1 MKRIIYILFASTVLM
16 AAACSKNIPDAPPQN
31 RPEAGAPYI
40 FFEAGMLDVSET
52 KAVDLIDLFPSE
64 NGTTFG
70 VIGHYDDG
78 QTIFDNYENGIAKV
92 YKKDGIFK
100 YDHLAS
106 WMGGVHTF
114 HAFYPNNDLMKANI
128 ETGTDNIPY
137 INYMQPTSS
146 INMKD
151 ILGAYAQVTASASPT
166 PVALEF
172 QHLLWA
178 LNIEIKNSQTQE
190 LTAADPI
197 TNPTLT
203 VRKVDISISGF
214 PQMGSLKLDSGY
226 TVEPSSAKLDLNYNL
241 YSHETGEQ
249 IPAGQ
254 FKTYGPLLFMP
265 VSSLTYRVT
274 VEYTTAG
281 GARDTMTGE
290 FKTVSK
296 TFVRGRKYT
305 LTINKTNDKF
315 FEVEGLEPEDWTPNQ
330 FDHTFE

>member
-1 MKRIIYILFASTVLM
+1 
-16 AAACSKNIPDAPPQN
+16 
-31 RPEAGAPYI
+31 
-40 FFEAGMLDVSET
+40 
-52 KAVDLIDLFPSE
+52 
-64 NGTTFG
+64 
-70 VIGHYDDG
+70 
-78 QTIFDNYENGIAKV
+78 
-92 YKKDGIFK
+92 
-100 YDHLAS
+100 
-106 WMGGVHTF
+106 MGSVHTF

-151 ILGAYAQVTASASPT
+151 ILGAHAQVTASASPT

-178 LNIEIKNSQTQE
+178 FNIVIRNSQTQE

-203 VRKVDISISGF
+203 VRKVDLSISGF

-226 TVEPSSAKLDLNYNL
+226 TVEPSSAKVEQLTYNL
-241 YSHETGEQ
+241 YSDETGEQ

-290 FKTVSK
+290 YKTVSK
-296 TFVRGRKYT
+296 TFERGRKYT